1 MLKTLT
7 RHFALSIGTVFL
19 VTGLLIIFA
28 PSLAKAVC
36 PVDPPCTI
44 CIETTY
50 CQSGLP
56 TCCDHCCYVSRQSLA
71 C

>member
-50 CQSGLP
+50 C
-56 TCCDHCCYVSRQSLA
+56 
-71 C
+71 